1 MITDIRGEDW
11 DKKGEEE
18 IGIQMGREIESGG
31 KAQNER
37 ARESEG
43 DREKE
48 YKLLVSTT
56 QDTGRDSCCTL
67 RTFSSQ

>member
-1 MITDIRGEDW
+1 M
-11 DKKGEEE
+11 
-18 IGIQMGREIESGG
+18 GIQMGREIESGG

-56 QDTGRDSCCTL
+56 QDTGRDSCYTL
-67 RTFSSQ
+67 PTFRSQ